1 MTTSMTLEQQL
12 AETLSKLET
21 ALLSPVIAGEFSQW
35 VLAVQEAAAT
45 LTVDLTSFLH
55 SVLHVQYKEIAK
67 ADLEMATQVE
77 KLMAGDQHL
86 LEQLRRFH
94 EDLYS
99 LAAAAERVERDEA
112 KLRGLRQKLE
122 DEGIAL
128 IVAIKKQQAAANTW
142 LSEAHFRDRGVKD

>member
-1 MTTSMTLEQQL
+1 MPFRGLALEATSWHFSGTLLSSVPLGRSQIHTVGNRLLVRAILMTTSMTLEQQL

-35 VLAVQEAAAT
+35 VHAVQEAAAT

-55 SVLHVQYKEIAK
+55 SVLHVQYKEISK

-77 KLMAGDQHL
+77 KLMAGDRHL

-94 EDLYS
+94 EDL
-99 LAAAAERVERDEA
+99 
-112 KLRGLRQKLE
+112 
-122 DEGIAL
+122 
-128 IVAIKKQQAAANTW
+128 
-142 LSEAHFRDRGVKD
+142 